1 MHSTSW
7 LHLGST
13 GCLSQVG
20 SRSIR
25 RSSRRSRTRAPRT
38 LVCYTR
44 RPSPPLSRR
53 HGRSSQAYSACGTQ
67 HPMGGLARSYEI
79 QDKYN
84 HAGEGGRTDLR
95 VVHGTVVCVTVL
107 LQLHVTVRI
116 LGAITWHDSRSREI
130 VFAKKESNF
139 PARRDGILCRLVAS
153 CLPRCA

>member
-20 SRSIR
+20 SRSSR
-25 RSSRRSRTRAPRT
+25 RSSRRSRT

-44 RPSPPLSRR
+44 RLSPPLSRR

-67 HPMGGLARSYEI
+67 HPMGGRARSYEI

-95 VVHGTVVCVTVL
+95 VVHGTVVTLAVVL
-107 LQLHVTVRI
+107 LHVTVVFWARLHGIDLVRSSLPKRSQTFLREDTSRI
-116 LGAITWHDSRSREI
+116 EM
-130 VFAKKESNF
+130 
-139 PARRDGILCRLVAS
+139 GILQTR
-153 CLPRCA
+153 CLAL